1 MKRIIIVL
9 ACLGSALLGW
19 AVYRQFFKPPES
31 YKQTAEKITNI
42 EIYNPEDVVF
52 IGIKAMGWKIGL
64 SRPLIKKM
72 DEVTREVD
80 KVK

>member
-1 MKRIIIVL
+1 MKRIVTILAIIGIGLV
-9 ACLGSALLGW
+9 GW
-19 AVYRQFFKPPES
+19 AVYRMIKPPES

-64 SRPLIKKM
+64 SKPLIKQM
-72 DEVTREVD
+72 DEVTKEVD
-80 KVK
+80 KIK

>member
-19 AVYRQFFKPPES
+19 AIFRMIKPPES